1 MGAPMISRRAALAPI
16 AALLSPVAAHGAPS
30 EQFNVTSGDDSLPV
44 SRYAAAVDG
53 KRPAVIALHG
63 ARGVELRARAYERY
77 ADALMA
83 RGIDTYFSAT

>member
-1 MGAPMISRRAALAPI
+1 MISRRAALAAI
-16 AALLSPVAAHGAPS
+16 AALLSPPLAAHGAPS

-53 KRPAVIALHG
+53 KCPAVIALHG

-77 ADALMA
+77 ADALTA